1 MFWVVEEARSSCLKL
16 YCERHFFVQEFV
28 KNKMTKKKAERASH
42 LTELD
47 KALIINSYKEGIG
60 VKTIAKQIQKSSNS
74 IKQFYYRFNRDKDL
88 PPKLVKSRTKITG
101 RLPSIIKN
109 MVLDNPK
116 LGVRKLAT
124 KIRLDNPGLQW

>member
-1 MFWVVEEARSSCLKL
+1 MI
-16 YCERHFFVQEFV
+16 
-28 KNKMTKKKAERASH
+28 KKKAERASH